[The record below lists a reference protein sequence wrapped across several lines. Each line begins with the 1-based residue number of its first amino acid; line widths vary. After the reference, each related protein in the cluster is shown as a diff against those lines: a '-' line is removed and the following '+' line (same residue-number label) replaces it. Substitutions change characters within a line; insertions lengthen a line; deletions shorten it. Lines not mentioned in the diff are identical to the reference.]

1 MPIEEKRKSSR
12 LRLPIEI
19 EALSGTF
26 RIGTLK
32 DISEE
37 GMFIQSTDP
46 KEVGTRLDLSVTL
59 PGDGRRIRFV
69 GEVAWVNLPP
79 EQDEP
84 LPRSQ
89 SLPVADNPGMGV
101 RILSISEEDRSL
113 LQRILR
119 DPALYSSTQQAE
131 A

>member
-1 MPIEEKRKSSR
+1 MPIEERRKSSR

-46 KEVGTRLDLSVTL
+46 KEVGTRLDLSLTL
-59 PGDGRRIRFV
+59 PGDGRKIRFV
-69 GEVAWVNLPP
+69 GEVAWVILPP
-79 EQDEP
+79 EQNEP
-84 LPRSQ
+84 LPHSRPT
-89 SLPVADNPGMGV
+89 PVTDNPGMGV
-101 RILSISEEDRSL
+101 RILSISEEDR
-113 LQRILR
+113 RILQQLLR
-119 DPALYSSTQQAE
+119 DSALDSSARE
-131 A
+131 AHS

>member
-19 EALSGTF
+19 EAISGTF

-32 DISEE
+32 DVSEE

-46 KEVGTRLDLSVTL
+46 KEVGTRLDLSLTL
-59 PGDGRRIRFV
+59 PGDGKKIRFV
-69 GEVAWVNLPP
+69 GEVAWVNPPP
-79 EQDEP
+79 EQGEP
-84 LPRSQ
+84 WSGSPGG
-89 SLPVADNPGMGV
+89 PVADNPGMGV

-113 LQRILR
+113 LQRVLQ
-119 DPALYSSTQQAE
+119 DSALDSPGRQADS
-131 A
+131 